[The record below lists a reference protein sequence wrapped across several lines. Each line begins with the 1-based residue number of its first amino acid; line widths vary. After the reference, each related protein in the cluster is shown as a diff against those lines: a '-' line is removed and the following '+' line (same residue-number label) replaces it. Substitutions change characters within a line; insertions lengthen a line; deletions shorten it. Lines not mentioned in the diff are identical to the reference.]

1 MVGSRKVE
9 EAIAPIWTR
18 RRPCSDSWAGKG
30 KSWSRYRY
38 SHTFHRR
45 MQHFVGELLANC
57 MASTPGTLTPAVA
70 AVRPKLRDQGPPA
83 QIQAAANGE
92 MDGAGVRGRNPR
104 GRERGLR
111 GKW

>member
-1 MVGSRKVE
+1 MRLYGQDGGHAQIAGQAKASLGVG
-9 EAIAPIWTR
+9 T
-18 RRPCSDSWAGKG
+18 DD
-30 KSWSRYRY
+30 

>member
-1 MVGSRKVE
+1 MRLYGQDGGHAQIAGQASLGVGRD
-9 EAIAPIWTR
+9 
-18 RRPCSDSWAGKG
+18 DS
-30 KSWSRYRY
+30 
-38 SHTFHRR
+38 HIFHRR

-92 MDGAGVRGRNPR
+92 MDGAGGRGRNPR
-104 GRERGLR
+104 GREV
-111 GKW
+111 